1 MLLIFRTCIFGGHQ
15 RMSNS
20 LKDFLK
26 EQLDMKNDTQL
37 ETHLEPIAQKYASD
51 VCEKKGRHWSRARVV
66 NSTEGLDHDFE
77 LKKNKLQNLITN
89 EILNGKEFCF
99 THLLSYT
106 AKGNILAHACR

>member
-1 MLLIFRTCIFGGHQ
+1 MLLIFRTCIFGGNQ

-37 ETHLEPIAQKYASD
+37 ETHLEPIAQNYARD

-66 NSTEGLDHDFE
+66 NSIEGLDTDVK
-77 LKKNKLQNLITN
+77 LKKDNLHDLVMNKIS
-89 EILNGKEFCF
+89 NGKEFCI
-99 THLLSYT
+99 TEDY
-106 AKGNILAHACR
+106 KENILADVCK